1 MDVNPK
7 NEFPYKKDHNMQV
20 PLQMVGHHRNSNI
33 TIKGVVFK
41 NGKGTAIGADELVG
55 NICRYLEL
63 YGAWP
68 LHIAEQKQAIIDG
81 EGDLLGI
88 RAARRKME
96 KAEEMKLE
104 AKAQI
109 LKAEEA
115 VEARLQQEANEE
127 REAAAAASLA
137 ALERKEVAEKNAKAL
152 NGEMEDHETPEGRGS
167 EQASSGK
174 GSKPNKRNNG

>member
-1 MDVNPK
+1 
-7 NEFPYKKDHNMQV
+7 
-20 PLQMVGHHRNSNI
+20 MVGVHRNANI
-33 TIKGVVFK
+33 TIKNVKFV

-55 NICRYLEL
+55 NICRYLEA

-96 KAEEMKLE
+96 KAEQMKVE

-127 REAAAAASLA
+127 REAAVAAALA
-137 ALERKEVAEKNAKAL
+137 AQERQAVAERKAESL
-152 NGEMEDHETPEGRGS
+152 NGEVEDQSTPEGRGS
-167 EQASSGK
+167 EQTSGGK
-174 GSKPNKRNNG
+174 GSKPNKPNNR

>member
-1 MDVNPK
+1 
-7 NEFPYKKDHNMQV
+7 
-20 PLQMVGHHRNSNI
+20 MVGVHRNANI
-33 TIKGVVFK
+33 TIKSVQFK
-41 NGKGTAIGADELVG
+41 NGKGTAVGADELVG
-55 NICRYLEL
+55 NICRYLEA
-63 YGAWP
+63 YGAYP

-96 KAEEMKLE
+96 KAEEMKVE
-104 AKAQI
+104 AKQQI

-152 NGEMEDHETPEGRGS
+152 NGEVEDQETPEDRSS

-174 GSKPNKRNNG
+174 GSRSNKHKNG